1 MSPDTSKLDS
11 ELTSKA
17 FNSCYMH
24 KVHVRHGPALY
35 THINNML
42 KADCLQAGPHG
53 FSNKLLCIVLSFV
66 TALYIS

>member
-24 KVHVRHGPALY
+24 KVHVRHGPVLY
-35 THINNML
+35 THINIL
-42 KADCLQAGPHG
+42 R
-53 FSNKLLCIVLSFV
+53 
-66 TALYIS
+66 LYVSTLRPS